1 MAESRISPLRSKF
14 AGQIRVLDNLQLSD
28 GSAPGTKKWEDFNWE
43 NADSLFVTQTRKKSD
58 ELMDIINSPRNCPPE
73 VKDEMEIVIDTF
85 MDFDHGKINPHRLLD
100 KIALYGS
107 VADCEKLNIKR
118 GTVLAQA
125 PTQDGEPVIK
135 KMLKPMVG
143 LKKNGVAEHLLKVV
157 NADAGSSRALP
168 AGIRCARVF
177 CYIGTEAPGN
187 FKQYTTVGNAKRGL
201 FLNKFTEA
209 LPASDKTYY
218 AWYIAVYE
226 DTKGN
231 LLDLSEPLR
240 VEIFMSKG

>member
-1 MAESRISPLRSKF
+1 
-14 AGQIRVLDNLQLSD
+14 
-28 GSAPGTKKWEDFNWE
+28 
-43 NADSLFVTQTRKKSD
+43 
-58 ELMDIINSPRNCPPE
+58 
-73 VKDEMEIVIDTF
+73 
-85 MDFDHGKINPHRLLD
+85 LLD

-107 VADCEKLNIKR
+107 VSDCEKLNIKR

-125 PTQDGEPVIK
+125 PTQDGEPVIA
-135 KMLKPMVG
+135 KMLKPMVAI
-143 LKKNGVAEHLLKVV
+143 KKNGVGEHLLLVT
-157 NADAGSSRALP
+157 NSDAGSSRALP
-168 AGIRCARVF
+168 DGIRCARVF
-177 CYIGTEAPGN
+177 CYVGTEAPNN
-187 FKQYTTVGNAKRGL
+187 FKQYTSVGNAKRGL

-209 LPASDKTYY
+209 LPATDKTYY